1 MEKITYS
8 IIEKNKKVVK
18 IPKLYGRIR
27 AGKRERLVPLGR
39 NMEEAQKW
47 LKRARRAYE
56 EACDLEAEGKDIPP
70 ELLARVLTVD
80 SDIRVSSVSSQ
91 PAEKAGGTLEL
102 WEGDMRL
109 RNIRETTIA
118 NYLRAVSPM
127 LRGKD
132 VATMNA
138 QQVKE
143 MVGQKKVAP
152 NTRRFICNAL
162 KSLFL
167 FCKRQ
172 DLVEALPHIKY
183 EQKDRSWWTE
193 EQMDDIILHVRSD
206 TAARTIEYK
215 DYFRV
220 MATIGS
226 RQGET
231 YLLRWKDLHD
241 GCLTFVAEHTKS
253 RKERTVP
260 IPFDLWSSLEV
271 RRGNPE
277 EKMFPLVSPSQSRR
291 YRVLRRA
298 LDELGL
304 DGGLHTF
311 RHSVSMLLFKK
322 CGDIKSVCQVLGH
335 SPQVGLEY
343 YQNTRSVEEVRE
355 KVFGE

>member
-1 MEKITYS
+1 MDRIKYS
-8 IIEKNKKVVK
+8 LVEKNKKTVK
-18 IPKLYGRIR
+18 IPKIYGRIR
-27 AGKRERLVPLGR
+27 QGGREKLVPIGR
-39 NMEEAQKW
+39 NRDEAELW
-47 LKRARRAYE
+47 LRKTTRTYE
-56 EACDLEAEGKDIPP
+56 EICDLEAEGKEVPP
-70 ELLARVLTVD
+70 ELMAKLVTVD
-80 SDIRVSSVSSQ
+80 TPAFAQKVVSEPVSA
-91 PAEKAGGTLEL
+91 PGGILEH
-102 WEGDMRL
+102 WEREMRL
-109 RNIRETTIA
+109 MALRETTIG

-132 VATMNA
+132 VATLNA

-143 MVGQKKVAP
+143 MVMLKKVAP

-167 FCKRQ
+167 FCKRT
-172 DLVEALPHIKY
+172 DLAEALPHIKY
-183 EQKDRSWWTE
+183 EQKDRPFWND
-193 EQMDDIILHVRSD
+193 EQLDDIIQHVRSD

-260 IPFDLWSSLEV
+260 IPYDLWSSLEV

-304 DGGLHTF
+304 EGGLHTF
-311 RHSVSMLLFKK
+311 RHSVSMLLYKK
-322 CGDIKSVCQVLGH
+322 CGDLKAVSQLLGH
-335 SPQVGLEY
+335 SPQVALQY
-343 YQNTRSVEEVRE
+343 YQNARSVDDLRGLLFDE
-355 KVFGE
+355 

>member
-8 IIEKNKKVVK
+8 IIAKNKKVVK

-27 AGKRERLVPLGR
+27 SGKRERLVPLGR

-56 EACDLEAEGKDIPP
+56 EACDLEAEGKPIPP
-70 ELLARVLTVD
+70 ELLARVLTVNT
-80 SDIRVSSVSSQ
+80 DIRVSAVSSA

-102 WEGDMRL
+102 WEADLRV
-109 RNIRETTIA
+109 RNIRESTIS

-143 MVGQKKVAP
+143 MVMLKKVAP

-162 KSLFL
+162 RSLFL
-167 FCKRQ
+167 FCKRT

-183 EQKDRSWWTE
+183 EQKDRAWWTE
-193 EQMDDIILHVRSD
+193 EDMDDIIQHVRSD
-206 TAARTIEYK
+206 SAARTIEYK

-231 YLLRWKDLHD
+231 YMLRWKDLHD

-260 IPFDLWSSLEV
+260 IPYDLWSSLEV
-271 RRGNPE
+271 RRGNPD

-304 DGGLHTF
+304 EGGLHTF
-311 RHSVSMLLFKK
+311 RHSVSMLLYKK
-322 CGDIKSVCQVLGH
+322 CGDLKAVSQLLGH
-335 SPQVGLEY
+335 SPQVALQY
-343 YQNTRSVEEVRE
+343 YQNARSVDDLRGLLFDE
-355 KVFGE
+355 

>member
-1 MEKITYS
+1 MDKIKYS

-39 NMEEAQKW
+39 NMEDAQKW
-47 LKRARRAYE
+47 LRRAQRAYE
-56 EACDLEAEGKDIPP
+56 EACDLEAEGKPIPP

-80 SDIRVSSVSSQ
+80 TDIRVSSVSSA

-109 RNIRETTIA
+109 RNIRESTIS

-143 MVGQKKVAP
+143 MVMLKKVAP

-167 FCKRQ
+167 FCKRN
-172 DLVEALPHIKY
+172 DLAEALPHIKY
-183 EQKDRSWWTE
+183 EQKDRSWWSE
-193 EQMDDIILHVRSD
+193 EDMDNIILHVRSD
-206 TAARTIEYK
+206 SAARTIEYK

-231 YLLRWKDLHD
+231 YMLRWKDLHD

-260 IPFDLWSSLEV
+260 IPYDLWASLEV

-277 EKMFPLVSPSQSRR
+277 DRMFPLVSPSQSRR

-304 DGGLHTF
+304 EGGLHTF
-311 RHSVSMLLFKK
+311 RHSVSMLLYKK
-322 CGDIKSVCQVLGH
+322 CGDLKAVSQLLGH
-335 SPQVGLEY
+335 SPQVALQY
-343 YQNTRSVEEVRE
+343 YQNARSVDDLRGLLFDE
-355 KVFGE
+355 

>member
-8 IIEKNKKVVK
+8 IIAKNKKVVK

-27 AGKRERLVPLGR
+27 SGKRERLVPLGR

-56 EACDLEAEGKDIPP
+56 EACDLEAEGKPIPP
-70 ELLARVLTVD
+70 ELLARVLTVNT
-80 SDIRVSSVSSQ
+80 DIRVSAVSSA

-102 WEGDMRL
+102 WEADLRV
-109 RNIRETTIA
+109 RNIRESTIS

-143 MVGQKKVAP
+143 MVMLKKVAP

-162 KSLFL
+162 RSLFL
-167 FCKRQ
+167 FCKRT
-172 DLVEALPHIKY
+172 DLVEALPRIKY
-183 EQKDRSWWTE
+183 EQKDRPFWDS
-193 EQMDDIILHVRSD
+193 EQLDDIILHVRSD
-206 TAARTIEYK
+206 SAARTIEYK

-260 IPFDLWSSLEV
+260 IPYDLWSSLEV
-271 RRGNPE
+271 RRGNPD

-304 DGGLHTF
+304 EGGLHTF
-311 RHSVSMLLFKK
+311 RHSVSMLLYKK
-322 CGDIKSVCQVLGH
+322 CGDLKAVSQLLGH
-335 SPQVGLEY
+335 SPQVALQY
-343 YQNTRSVEEVRE
+343 YQNARSVDDLRGLLFDE
-355 KVFGE
+355 